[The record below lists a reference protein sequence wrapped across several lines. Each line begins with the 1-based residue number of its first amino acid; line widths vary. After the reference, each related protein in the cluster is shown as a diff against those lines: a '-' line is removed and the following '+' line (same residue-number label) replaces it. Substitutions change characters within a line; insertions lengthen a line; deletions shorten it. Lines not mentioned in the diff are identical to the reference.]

1 MKNKAPIGL
10 MCSFVIASVSG
21 EYLLPGSAAAFP
33 QKSHDNSHI
42 SDADSTK
49 RNGLNVVDNDNKHRL
64 LRDQDG

>member
-10 MCSFVIASVSG
+10 MCSFVIASVSS
-21 EYLLPGSAAAFP
+21 EYLLRGSAAAFP
-33 QKSHDNSHI
+33 PKNHDNSHI

-49 RNGLNVVDNDNKHRL
+49 RNGLNDVDNGNKHRL